1 VNKKLDI
8 IQTLNNLNKIKRT
21 GPSLGAGIPQ
31 HDIESLAE
39 HSYRVVYLCLIFSKA
54 DSTINLLN
62 LIQYVITHEWGECIL
77 GDLPLRGKSYM
88 SYFRNPMEFKNA
100 FREAEG
106 KAKQMLMKD
115 AGIGYVSLS
124 ASEDKLFRFCDTLAR
139 IVEIID
145 YRQTGYKSSWLDK
158 MYKVQ
163 ISLLKKYAYS
173 FVNELLAGIDEI
185 YQRGYMEN
193 KYLTKETDKDQKKE

>member
-1 VNKKLDI
+1 MN
-8 IQTLNNLNKIKRT
+8 
-21 GPSLGAGIPQ
+21 
-31 HDIESLAE
+31 
-39 HSYRVVYLCLIFSKA
+39 
-54 DSTINLLN
+54 
-62 LIQYVITHEWGECIL
+62 
-77 GDLPLRGKSYM
+77 
-88 SYFRNPMEFKNA
+88 
-100 FREAEG
+100 
-106 KAKQMLMKD
+106 
-115 AGIGYVSLS
+115 VSLS